1 MKAVNNL
8 GLYNERYHNMDFSQS
23 LTLSYYKTIATL
35 NETHNIFLVQHQDTH
50 KIYVKKILTVY
61 NIDIYKELSTHPI
74 CGIPKIVD
82 YYENENQLI
91 LIEHYI
97 SGQSLEDIIAT
108 ETLDLQTI
116 IHYALELCDIFE
128 KLHNLNPPI
137 VHRDIKPSNI
147 IITEHNHVVLIDF
160 NAAKHFSDSSTSD
173 TILLGTKGYAAP
185 EQYGFGSSSPKTD
198 IYGMGILLKELTSSL
213 PDIPP
218 AFMKIIEKC
227 IQINPSDRYN
237 TMVELKNALLNSGD
251 TPKPKATKSFSYNE
265 LLPPGFRTHTAW
277 KMLFAIPSYLFIFWM
292 SLSLTFENTH
302 GVSLWIERIFCL
314 LVFLSIILVTFDY
327 RNVHRSFPLCK
338 SKHRIMR
345 FFGIILLN
353 ILVVVALLILMI
365 ILLSFWMPL
374 G

>member
-1 MKAVNNL
+1 
-8 GLYNERYHNMDFSQS
+8 MDFSQS

-50 KIYVKKILTVY
+50 KIYVKKILNVY

-97 SGQSLEDIIAT
+97 SGQSLEDIIAS

-116 IHYALELCDIFE
+116 IHYTLELCDIFE

-213 PDIPP
+213 PDIPK
-218 AFMKIIEKC
+218 AFLNIIEKC
-227 IQINPSDRYN
+227 VQINPSDRYN
-237 TMVELKNALLNSGD
+237 TVAELKNAIQNLVD
-251 TPKPKATKSFSYNE
+251 QPKPEKQKSFSYNE
-265 LLPPGFRTHTAW
+265 ILPPGFRTRTAW
-277 KMLFAIPSYLFIFWM
+277 KMLLAIPSYLIIFWI
-292 SLSLTFENTH
+292 SFSLTVENIH
-302 GVSLWIERIFCL
+302 GIALWIERIFCL
-314 LVFLSIILVTFDY
+314 LIFLAIILITFNY
-327 RNVHRSFPLCK
+327 RNIHHSFPLCK
-338 SKHRIMR
+338 NKHRTIR
-345 FFGIILLN
+345 FLGIILFN
-353 ILVVVALLILMI
+353 IVVVMALLILMV
-365 ILLSFWMPL
+365 ILLSIRMPL